1 MQARVFGDDGGLAA
15 GAGLRHIPAM
25 RTKDDYHEKL
35 DAAETWIFDL
45 DNTLY
50 PATCNLFAQ
59 VDKKMGAFISAYLG
73 VGLEEARVIQKRYF
87 REHGT
92 TLNGLMT
99 HHGMDPAEFLACV
112 HDIDYS
118 PVQRNEDL
126 VDAIQRLP
134 GRKVIF
140 TNGTVQHANSVL
152 DRLGIKDE
160 FEVLFDIVASDYVP
174 KPNPAP
180 YDKLLAAHDINPTTA
195 VMLEDIARNLEH
207 PAALGMMTVWVRTD
221 HDWSHDGVGAG
232 DHIHHVTDDLA
243 EWLSGYVRRR
253 IG

>member
-1 MQARVFGDDGGLAA
+1 MRFGGIPGFQGLA
-15 GAGLRHIPAM
+15 GWGSLRHIPAM
-25 RTKDDYHEKL
+25 REETDYHEKL
-35 DAAETWIFDL
+35 DTADTWIFDL

-50 PATCNLFAQ
+50 PSTCNLFDQ
-59 VDKKMGAFISAYLG
+59 VDKKMGAFISAYLN
-73 VGLEEARVIQKRYF
+73 VDLEEARRIQKQYF

-99 HHGMDPAEFLACV
+99 HHGMDPADFLAFV

-118 PVQRNEDL
+118 PVQRDEDL
-126 VDAIQRLP
+126 VDAIRRLP

-140 TNGTVQHANSVL
+140 TNGTVPHANSVL
-152 DRLGIKDE
+152 DRLGIQDE
-160 FEVLFDIVASDYVP
+160 FDVFFDIVASDYVP

-180 YDKLLAAHDINPTTA
+180 YDKLLAQHDIDPTRS

-207 PAALGMMTVWVRTD
+207 PAKLGMVTVWVKTD
-221 HDWSHDGVGAG
+221 HHWSHDGAGEG

-243 EWLSGYVRRR
+243 AWLSGYVRTRH
-253 IG
+253 G

>member
-1 MQARVFGDDGGLAA
+1 
-15 GAGLRHIPAM
+15 M
-25 RTKDDYHEKL
+25 RNGTDYHEKL
-35 DAAETWIFDL
+35 DDADTWIFDL

-50 PATCNLFAQ
+50 PATCNLFDQ
-59 VDKKMGAFISAYLG
+59 VDKKMGAFISAYLDIDPA
-73 VGLEEARVIQKRYF
+73 EARVIQKRYF

-92 TLNGLMT
+92 TLNGMMT
-99 HHGMDPAEFLACV
+99 HHGMDPAEFLAYV

-126 VDAIQRLP
+126 VHAVQRLP

-140 TNGTVQHANSVL
+140 TNGTVAHAKSVL
-152 DRLGIKDE
+152 DRLGIHDE
-160 FEVLFDIVASDYVP
+160 FEVFFDIVASDYVP

-180 YDKLLAAHDINPTTA
+180 YDKLLAAHDIDPKRA

-221 HDWSHDGVGAG
+221 HDWSHDGTGEG

-243 EWLSGYVRRR
+243 EWLSGYVRSRH
-253 IG
+253 G